1 MKRSLQLGV
10 LVGILAMTFWGL
22 DGGVAQAMGDCA
34 YLNGKG
40 CSSPGST
47 QDCRGDYDPYPG
59 CGCYYIGSCSCT
71 NGRWLCSW

>member
-22 DGGVAQAMGDCA
+22 DSREAQAMGDCA
-34 YLNGKG
+34 YLTGKG
-40 CSSPGST
+40 CKPAGST
-47 QDCRGDYDPYPG
+47 QECRGDYDIY

-71 NGRWLCSW
+71 TNQKWVCSW